1 MHFRI
6 RLGQRFDP
14 PTNPKVFTVT
24 LRDYFLRELSPRH
37 GGGA

>member
-14 PTNPKVFTVT
+14 PHNPKVFTLT
-24 LRDYFLRELSPRH
+24 LRDYFLGEIKPLSD
-37 GGGA
+37 GT